1 MGTWQQSLNSG
12 NYNNNTKQRGHEV
25 GRKKWGRV
33 MVALER
39 DGGEEILSII
49 YSINIYEYIN
59 VFERIVFF

>member
-1 MGTWQQSLNSG
+1 
-12 NYNNNTKQRGHEV
+12 
-25 GRKKWGRV
+25 

-49 YSINIYEYIN
+49 YSINIFEYIN